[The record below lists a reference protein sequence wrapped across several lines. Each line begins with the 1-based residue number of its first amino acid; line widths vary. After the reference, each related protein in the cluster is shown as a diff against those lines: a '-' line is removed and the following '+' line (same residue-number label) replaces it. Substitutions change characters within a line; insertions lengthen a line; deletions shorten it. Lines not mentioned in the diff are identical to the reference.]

1 MELIFLSNNRWELY
15 DIISVKVISRLL
27 EMPSDYWKQF
37 IRTPVFQVK
46 TPPCNPNYFN
56 GNPQT
61 PECKPVPESLLGSV
75 DPKKN
80 ESRYTKKTYNAMT
93 PK

>member
-1 MELIFLSNNRWELY
+1 MLSKNRRELY
-15 DIISVKVISRLL
+15 DVISIKVISRLL

-37 IRTPVFQVK
+37 IRTTVFQAK
-46 TPPCNPNYFN
+46 TPPYNPNYVN
-56 GNPQT
+56 KTPKT

-80 ESRYTKKTYNAMT
+80 ENRYTKKTYNAMT

>member
-1 MELIFLSNNRWELY
+1 
-15 DIISVKVISRLL
+15 
-27 EMPSDYWKQF
+27 MPSDYWKQF

-46 TPPCNPNYFN
+46 TPPCNPNYVN
-56 GNPQT
+56 GNLKT